1 MTGVCTEET
10 KEPDGPDRCLGR
22 TAKTAAVRF
31 QGVVRRYGHH
41 LALDHLDLEVGRGET
56 LALLGPNGA
65 GKSTTISL
73 LLGLLRPDA
82 GSVEVLGMSPHQ
94 AMAQGLMGAM
104 LQQGS
109 GNGLPPG
116 VRVGAVLDL
125 VHRLYPNAPPLEV
138 TIERSEIGPFL
149 GRQTNRLSGGEA
161 QRVRFAV
168 AIVGGPE
175 LLFVDEPT
183 AAMDV
188 EARRAFWRV
197 IGKLGEEG
205 HTIVFATHHLDET
218 DHADRVVVINRGR
231 VVADGPGATL
241 KAATATRRLQFVVER
256 PDEHLLDTLEGVTDV
271 KVRGT
276 GVTLD
281 SLEADATVRDLVR
294 KGVEFCDL
302 EVTGVRLE
310 EAFMALTGGDVGPR
324 EGAR

>member
-1 MTGVCTEET
+1 MARVGTDEGKVS
-10 KEPDGPDRCLGR
+10 DGADGSPGG
-22 TAKTAAVRF
+22 TAAAPAVHF
-31 QGVVRRYGHH
+31 QNVVRRYGQHV
-41 LALDHLDLEVGRGET
+41 ALDHLDLEVGRGET

-82 GSVEVLGMSPHQ
+82 GSVEVLGMTPHQ

-104 LQQGS
+104 LQQAS

-125 VHRLYPNAPPLEV
+125 VRRLYRNAPPLQV
-138 TIERSEIGPFL
+138 TIDRSGIGPFL

-161 QRVRFAV
+161 QRVRFAI

-175 LLFVDEPT
+175 LVFVDEPT

-197 IGKLGEEG
+197 IGKLGQEG

-218 DHADRVVVINRGR
+218 DYADRVVVINRGR

-241 KAATATRRLQFVVER
+241 KAATASRRLQFVVER

-271 KVRGT
+271 TVRGT

-294 KGVEFCDL
+294 KGVAFCDL

-324 EGAR
+324 EDA